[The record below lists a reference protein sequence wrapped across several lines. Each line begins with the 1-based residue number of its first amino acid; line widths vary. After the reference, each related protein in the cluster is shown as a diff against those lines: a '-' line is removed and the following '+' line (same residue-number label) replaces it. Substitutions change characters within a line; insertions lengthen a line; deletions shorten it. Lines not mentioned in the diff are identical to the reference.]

1 MNKSLKKARTDL
13 EASELVDKLGRISFT
28 VMLIPL
34 QLGLRASRP
43 STVGVTHKSQVD
55 ISSDPER
62 VRTVKRR
69 PALPSRPGQAWLPS
83 VPQTMTTANQA
94 CKEDWLAVNTVYGP
108 YDIVLILCCCPLIRG
123 SPAG

>member
-1 MNKSLKKARTDL
+1 MRGGGLGGVNKSLKKARTDL

-55 ISSDPER
+55 ISSDPET
-62 VRTVKRR
+62 VRTVRDAQPSR
-69 PALPSRPGQAWLPS
+69 PALAAVCAADNDNSKPGMQGGL
-83 VPQTMTTANQA
+83 A
-94 CKEDWLAVNTVYGP
+94 C
-108 YDIVLILCCCPLIRG
+108 C
-123 SPAG
+123 